1 MRQATC
7 AMCISIG
14 RNSRDISNANII
26 PENER
31 NMRRAKCSLLLCFL
45 CSFTYSLA
53 QKPASTVFLL
63 KPAQVFDGES
73 MHTGWAV
80 LVRDD
85 RIASVGPSVNVRA
98 PAEAKSIELG
108 GATLMPGLI
117 EAHSHVL
124 LHPYNETSWND
135 QNA

>member
-7 AMCISIG
+7 VTCTFIG

-31 NMRRAKCSLLLCFL
+31 KMRRAKCSLLLCFL

-73 MHTGWAV
+73 MHSGWAV

-85 RIASVGPSVNVRA
+85 RIASVGPSVNMSA
-98 PAEAKSIELG
+98 PAEAKSIELA
-108 GATLMPGLI
+108 GATLMPGLV
-117 EAHSHVL
+117 EAHTEFVL
-124 LHPYNETSWND
+124 HAGNETS
-135 QNA
+135 